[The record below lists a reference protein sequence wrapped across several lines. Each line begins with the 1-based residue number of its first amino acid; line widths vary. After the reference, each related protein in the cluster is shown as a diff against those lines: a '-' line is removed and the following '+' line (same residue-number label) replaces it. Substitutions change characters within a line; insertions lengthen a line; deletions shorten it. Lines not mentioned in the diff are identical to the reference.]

1 MASSKKTR
9 KIIIFSLIGLA
20 FYAVLPPTKPKEL
33 AITFAMFQIG
43 LLAFLINYT
52 HVVTLGGLK

>member
-1 MASSKKTR
+1 M
-9 KIIIFSLIGLA
+9 IIYLSLLISLIGLA

-52 HVVTLGGLK
+52 HVVGVIPR

>member
-1 MASSKKTR
+1 MEVTEL
-9 KIIIFSLIGLA
+9 IIYLSLLISLIGLA

-33 AITFAMFQIG
+33 AITFAMFWVG

-52 HVVTLGGLK
+52 HIVGVVPR